1 MIQPLFCNLDHN
13 TTLLKLEENSVTALT
28 WFETSY
34 MKLNSGKCHLLVSGH
49 HYEEM
54 IVNIGHNRIWE
65 SENVELL
72 GITIGKDLNLDKQLN
87 EICSKAF
94 RKLSILFRMG
104 SFLSAKNRRIISKSS
119 IESLF
124 KYCPLIWMF
133 CSQKSNNKINS
144 FMKDL

>member
-1 MIQPLFCNLDHN
+1 MIQPLFCDHN

-54 IVNIGHNRIWE
+54 FVNIGHNRIWE

-94 RKLSILFRMG
+94 RKLSILFRM
-104 SFLSAKNRRIISKSS
+104 
-119 IESLF
+119 
-124 KYCPLIWMF
+124 
-133 CSQKSNNKINS
+133 
-144 FMKDL
+144 